1 MIMMMKMKMMMV
13 MEMLKNLDASP
24 GEQPGREAGTVLE
37 LRAFQILEF

>member
-1 MIMMMKMKMMMV
+1 MMIMKMKMMTM
-13 MEMLKNLDASP
+13 MTMLKNLAASP